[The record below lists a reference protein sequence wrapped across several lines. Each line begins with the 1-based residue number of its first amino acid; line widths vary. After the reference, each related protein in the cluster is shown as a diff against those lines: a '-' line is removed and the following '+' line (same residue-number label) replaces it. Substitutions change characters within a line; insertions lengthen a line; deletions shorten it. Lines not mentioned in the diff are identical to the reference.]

1 MLFGLTSIVFALAL
15 GIWTLI
21 KNVGN
26 RFTIGLSVMV
36 LFFPLE
42 LLTTSFP
49 EYFISKISPYAIYTF
64 TVFVIYLCAKLSSG
78 KNILI
83 TPIFSITAA
92 FVMGILILT
101 IARNGYVGLGTI
113 FDNYMAPTMALFIL
127 ANERHR
133 ITTKSSKKIIMLIC
147 IAAVYGTFEF
157 AIKKN
162 ILLESVFA
170 QMSWISTQWNE
181 SFHRSTSTIG
191 HPLIAAT
198 IYLMGLALLET
209 TNKKYWLY
217 TSMLIVGVLSTGSRA
232 GVVIS
237 IAVILSKH
245 VRLRLKARDAL
256 GLSAMGI
263 MAFIAYAA
271 GLFDQIL
278 GRFINGEGSTA
289 VRTALF
295 EFIPGIIRDNFI
307 GHGIGASGVYA
318 GEIGFYNAIE
328 IPWIALIIELGVACL
343 LYTSDA
349 ADE

>member
-1 MLFGLTSIVFALAL
+1 
-15 GIWTLI
+15 
-21 KNVGN
+21 
-26 RFTIGLSVMV
+26 
-36 LFFPLE
+36 
-42 LLTTSFP
+42 
-49 EYFISKISPYAIYTF
+49 
-64 TVFVIYLCAKLSSG
+64 
-78 KNILI
+78 
-83 TPIFSITAA
+83 
-92 FVMGILILT
+92 
-101 IARNGYVGLGTI
+101 
-113 FDNYMAPTMALFIL
+113 
-127 ANERHR
+127 
-133 ITTKSSKKIIMLIC
+133 MLIC
-147 IAAVYGTFEF
+147 IAAMYGAFEF

-170 QMSWISTQWNE
+170 QMSWINTQWND

-237 IAVILSKH
+237 VAVILSKH
-245 VRLRLKARDAL
+245 VRLRLSARDAL

-263 MAFIAYAA
+263 MAFMAYAA

-278 GRFINGEGSTA
+278 GRFVNGEGSTA

-318 GEIGFYNAIE
+318 GEIGFYNVIE
-328 IPWIALIIELGVACL
+328 IPWIALIIELGVAGLAISL
-343 LYTSDA
+343 LVIVANLKYYKIWKSNIALLLATLLMISSYNSISVHSPVIILMVVMLFIPKINEARPA
-349 ADE
+349 AINTLRLNHMKS